1 MDVKS
6 LDSETLLERL
16 KLLARQERENVTDV
30 VSYLAE
36 ACRRRLCEG
45 KGFPSAYH
53 YCVKELGYSEAAAYF
68 RVRAAGA
75 SRRYPQVLDMIRA
88 GELSL
93 EAVVRLNPH
102 LYGAKGAE
110 LLARAKGKSSRDV
123 LAMVAELSPD
133 RRLPDVIRVL
143 GPAAA
148 ENNAASGGEQE
159 FPGLRLPVD
168 EGSRTPSP
176 EMPGEGRQFPELE
189 PSPIRVPLIL
199 RLIRIAFT
207 ADQELL
213 ALIQRAREL
222 LRHKYPEGRLER
234 IFKDALI
241 ALLEKRDPDLKLVAA
256 LPVVTLNPSRRIP
269 QWVKDAVW
277 RRDQGRCAFVSEEG
291 KACLTRDDIEF
302 DHVRPWAEG
311 GPSDDPANIRL
322 LCRSHNQF
330 AASRRFGE
338 GALRGSDRSDQRR

>member
-30 VSYLAE
+30 VAFIAE
-36 ACRRRLCEG
+36 ASRRRLCEG

-68 RVRAAGA
+68 RIRAAGA
-75 SRRYPQVLDMIRA
+75 SRRYPQVLDMLRA

-102 LYGAKGAE
+102 LYGRSGAE
-110 LLARAKGKSSRDV
+110 LLDRAKGKSSREV

-143 GPAAA
+143 GPVPA
-148 ENNAASGGEQE
+148 EITAASGSERE
-159 FPGLRLPVD
+159 FPGLSLPVD
-168 EGSRTPSP
+168 EGSRLPSP
-176 EMPGEGRQFPELE
+176 ETPGEGRRLPALE

-241 ALLEKRDPDLKLVAA
+241 ALLEKRDPDLKPVAA
-256 LPVVTLNPSRRIP
+256 LPAVSMNPSRRIP

-302 DHVRPWAEG
+302 DHIRPWASG
-311 GPSDDPANIRL
+311 GSSDDPANIRL
-322 LCRSHNQF
+322 LCRGHNQLM
-330 AASRRFGE
+330 AVRHYGE
-338 GALRGSDRSDQRR
+338 VLPRGSSDG